1 MAAKRTRDYKREYEW
16 HASSEQK
23 KARASRNAARRELM
37 AEGRVRKG
45 DGKDVDHADSNPR
58 NNSRK
63 NLRVR
68 SASANRKDH
77 GRIYK

>member
-1 MAAKRTRDYKREYEW
+1 MERKRNFAREYEQY
-16 HASSEQK
+16 HAKPQQK
-23 KARASRNAARRELM
+23 KERASRNAARRELM
-37 AEGRVRKG
+37 AEGRVKKG
-45 DGKDVDHADSNPR
+45 DGREVDHIDSNPR

>member
-1 MAAKRTRDYKREYEW
+1 MERKRNYKREYEW
-16 HASSEQK
+16 HASPEQK

-45 DGKDVDHADSNPR
+45 DGKDVDHKNKNAMDNR
-58 NNSRK
+58 RA

-68 SASANRKDH
+68 SKSANRRDH
-77 GRIYK
+77 GRAYD

>member
-1 MAAKRTRDYKREYEW
+1 MERKRNYKREYEW
-16 HASSEQK
+16 HASPEQK
-23 KARASRNAARRELM
+23 KARASRNAARREL
-37 AEGRVRKG
+37 ADEGRVRKG
-45 DGKDVDHADSNPR
+45 DGREVDHIDSNPR